1 MAKNKKKEEVLQKW
15 EPILNNLNIDENK
28 KSWLSKYAKQ
38 HQLNENNLYNNLST
52 LPQPQ
57 QSGNTFPPLL
67 PIVMRVSAKTIAG
80 GGWNEESEERIS
92 RRKRIQKLKRIL
104 DKKTFEDVVSKAE
117 YDEIMEDKRVWEDG
131 LVSVQPM
138 SAPTGKLFYMDF
150 KYGQEETPGMKAA
163 RIRKEREEKIKR
175 IFGQDETL

>member
-1 MAKNKKKEEVLQKW
+1 MQN
-15 EPILNNLNIDENK
+15 
-28 KSWLSKYAKQ
+28 AKQ
-38 HQLNENNLYNNLST
+38 HQLNENNLST

-57 QSGNTFPPLL
+57 QSGNTFPLL

-80 GGWNEESEERIS
+80 GGWKERIS

-104 DKKTFEDVVSKAE
+104 DKKTFENV
-117 YDEIMEDKRVWEDG
+117 
-131 LVSVQPM
+131 
-138 SAPTGKLFYMDF
+138 SAPIGKLFYMDF
-150 KYGQEETPGMKAA
+150 KYGQETPVMKAA